1 MIKIAQSVN
10 VLVICDVLVT
20 LRAHLLK
27 LLAVAGN
34 TEEAFLH
41 PHSLSFA
48 THVSHAEIVLS
59 QLLSAL
65 TTIETSI
72 VVVATSYLDC
82 DTEEYRIAVIAKT
95 VYLRR
100 FLHS

>member
-1 MIKIAQSVN
+1 MIEVAESVN
-10 VLVICDVLVT
+10 VLVIGDVLVAMRT
-20 LRAHLLK
+20 HLLK

-34 TEEAFLH
+34 AEEALLH
-41 PHSLSFA
+41 LHSLSPT

-59 QLLSAL
+59 QLLPAFAA
-65 TTIETSI
+65 IEASI

-82 DTEEYRIAVIAKT
+82 DTEEFRIAVIAKT

-100 FLHS
+100 FLHR

>member
-27 LLAVAGN
+27 LLAVTRN

-82 DTEEYRIAVIAKT
+82 DTEEFRIAVIAKT
-95 VYLRR
+95 VYL
-100 FLHS
+100 

>member
-1 MIKIAQSVN
+1 MIEIAERVN
-10 VLVICDVLVT
+10 VLVIGDVLVT
-20 LRAHLLK
+20 MSTHLLK

-34 TEEAFLH
+34 AEEAFLR
-41 PHSLSFA
+41 PHSPSPA

-65 TTIETSI
+65 ATIEASI
-72 VVVATSYLDC
+72 VVVATSNLDC
-82 DTEEYRIAVIAKT
+82 DTEEFRIAVIAKT

-100 FLHS
+100 FLHR

>member
-48 THVSHAEIVLS
+48 THVSHAEIVL
-59 QLLSAL
+59 LLSAL

-82 DTEEYRIAVIAKT
+82 DTEEFRIAVIAKT